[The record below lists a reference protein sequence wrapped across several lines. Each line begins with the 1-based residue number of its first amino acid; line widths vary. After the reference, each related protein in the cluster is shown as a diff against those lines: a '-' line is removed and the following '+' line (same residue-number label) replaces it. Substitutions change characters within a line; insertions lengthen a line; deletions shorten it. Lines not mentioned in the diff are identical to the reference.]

1 MQDKKNDQKQLPK
14 IFLWA
19 GIFFSICISSLFS
32 YNSWNN
38 YMLQAKSEAIGLAQS
53 VASFIEP
60 SQIITL
66 NTNINS
72 TTYQTIK
79 RGLSDFKIHNPEID
93 YAYIFKLKG
102 GKLYFAVDS
111 ELPQSEGYSPPGQE
125 YYEATEQDKLPFLTG
140 EPLLTPPLTDR
151 WGTWVSA
158 LVPIKDSQTGAVIA
172 ILGIDYPSTYWK
184 AKICHHVLPDVA
196 IFFGILLLLFI
207 IYYIYLGIIKTKV
220 LSQKLYERE
229 ALFKAVFEQA
239 PVGIALI
246 YDRNY
251 RSEINTE
258 FTRIL
263 SRDKDEISLLK
274 WTDITHPDDLKYDME
289 QFTRFKSGE
298 LPGYSM
304 EKRYFKPDGSYIW
317 VHMVVAKIQVNRT
330 SSKAWDHLC
339 IVQDIN
345 DRKIAEDALRESE
358 RSKSMLLA
366 NLPGM
371 AYRCNY
377 DKDWTMKF
385 VSEGC
390 YELTGYK
397 PESLIDNNE
406 LSFNDLIAP
415 DFRQFLWNKW
425 EHILSLRMPFRCEY
439 EITTGTGERKWV
451 LETGQGVYNEDGS
464 VEALEGIIIDITE
477 SKQQQIQI
485 QYINDHDSL
494 TGVYNRSYY
503 ERAKPLLEAESNLPL
518 SIIIVDIN
526 GLRLIND
533 IFGHTSGNLLISET
547 AKIIHS
553 CCRERDILART
564 GGDEFSIISP
574 NTDFDKANE
583 IRLSIKKACAEYNR
597 SLTDKSLEIN
607 LSLGYGVRQ
616 TKETSIEET
625 EKDAEAYMDRRKL
638 LNKKSHHNTILT
650 SIMATLYARSY
661 ETEEHAARLVR
672 YTKMIG
678 ENMNFSQS
686 RLDELQLFSLL
697 HDIGKIG
704 IDDRILNKSGEL
716 TSDEWEIMKKHP
728 EIGYVITMSSPE
740 FAPIAE
746 CVLSHH
752 EHWNGTGY
760 PLGLCGEEIPLL
772 ARILAI
778 ADAYDAMT
786 EDRIYRK
793 ALTKEAAIE
802 EIRKN
807 TGSQFDPSIA
817 EIFIKFV

>member
-1 MQDKKNDQKQLPK
+1 MPDKKHDKINISKT
-14 IFLWA
+14 IFLA
-19 GIFFSICISSLFS
+19 GIIISICIGALFS
-32 YNSWNN
+32 YDSWYN
-38 YMLQAKSEAIGLAQS
+38 YTFQAKREAIGLAES

-60 SQIITL
+60 NKLITL
-66 NTNINS
+66 NTDINS
-72 TTYQTIK
+72 TAYQTIK
-79 RGLSDFKIHNPEID
+79 RSLSDFKKHNPEID
-93 YAYIFKLKG
+93 YAYIFKLKD
-102 GKLYFAVDS
+102 GKLYFMVDS
-111 ELPQSEGYSPPGQE
+111 EQPQSEGYSPPGQE
-125 YYEATEQDKLPFLTG
+125 YYEATEQDKLPFSTG
-140 EPLLTPPLTDR
+140 EALLTAPLTDR

-158 LVPIKDSQTGAVIA
+158 LVPIKDPRTGAVIA
-172 ILGIDYPSTYWK
+172 EFGIDYPAAYWK
-184 AKICHHVLPDVA
+184 AEIYHHVLPDVA
-196 IFFGILLLLFI
+196 VASCILLLMFV
-207 IYYIYLGIIKTKV
+207 IYYIYLVIMKTRT
-220 LSQKLYERE
+220 LSQKLHESE

-239 PVGIALI
+239 PVGIALVDD
-246 YDRNY
+246 YNFL
-251 RSEINTE
+251 SEINTE
-258 FTRIL
+258 YTRIL
-263 SRDKDEISLLK
+263 SRTKDEISLLR
-274 WTDITHPDDLKYDME
+274 WTDITHPDDLKYDLD
-289 QFTRFKSGE
+289 QFARFKSGE
-298 LPGYSM
+298 LHGYSM
-304 EKRYFKPDGSYIW
+304 EKRYLKPDGSYIW
-317 VHMVVAKIQVNRT
+317 VQMVIARVQVNRT
-330 SSKAWDHLC
+330 RSKIWDHLC

-345 DRKIAEDALRESE
+345 DKKIAAETLRESE

-377 DKDWTMKF
+377 DENWTMKF

-390 YELTGYK
+390 YELTGYR
-397 PESLIDNNE
+397 PESLINNNE

-415 DFRQFLWNKW
+415 DFREFLWNKW
-425 EHILSLRMPFRCEY
+425 EHILSFRIPFRCEY
-439 EITTGTGERKWV
+439 EITTGTGKHKWV
-451 LETGQGVYNEDGS
+451 LETGQGVYNEDGI

-518 SIIIVDIN
+518 SIIMADIN

-533 IFGHTSGNLLISET
+533 VFGLASGNLLISET
-547 AKIIHS
+547 AKIIKS
-553 CCRERDILART
+553 CCRETDILART

-583 IRLSIKKACAEYNR
+583 IRLSIKKACAAYNH
-597 SLTDKSLEIN
+597 SVNDKSLEIN

-616 TKETSIEET
+616 KKETSIEET
-625 EKDAEAYMDRRKL
+625 EKEAEAYMDRCKL
-638 LNKKSHHNTILT
+638 LNNKSHHNTILT
-650 SIMATLYARSY
+650 SIMATMYARSC
-661 ETEEHAARLVR
+661 ETEEHAARLGQFAHI
-672 YTKMIG
+672 IG
-678 ENMNFSQS
+678 KEMNLSQS
-686 RLDELQLFSLL
+686 KMDELQLLSLL

-704 IDDRILNKSGEL
+704 IDDRILNKPGEL

-746 CVLSHH
+746 YVLSHH
-752 EHWNGTGY
+752 EHWDGTGY
-760 PLGLCGEEIPLL
+760 PLGLSGEEIPLL

-786 EDRIYRK
+786 MDRIYRK

-802 EIRKN
+802 EICKN
-807 TGSQFDPSIA
+807 AGSQFDPSLA